1 MPLQVCHYQN
11 KNMTYPQGKEVEN
24 AKDTLIFAAMTAR
37 IPIDITVPACR
48 NKRKR
53 SIVANAKPHASSSS
67 TLHCLL
73 FRTAQ
78 QAQREYLTTYSAV
91 LMARKR
97 FLLPPPSS

>member
-11 KNMTYPQGKEVEN
+11 KNMTYPQGKVVEN
-24 AKDTLIFAAMTAR
+24 GKDTLIFAAMTAR

-53 SIVANAKPHASSSS
+53 SIVANAKPHASSWS

-78 QAQREYLTTYSAV
+78 QAQRECLTAYSAV